1 LKENWVVTGGNS
13 GIGLATAQRFVEN
26 SAQVFITVRRQ
37 SEFGAG
43 VNTQNHTQQALRL
56 FQDDGSIILTASI
69 TASKGTKAFSV
80 YSATK
85 ATINK

>member
-1 LKENWVVTGGNS
+1 VVVTGGNS
-13 GIGLATAQRFVEN
+13 GIGLATAQRFVED
-26 SAQVFITVRRQ
+26 SAHVFITVRWQ

-43 VNTQNHTQQALRL
+43 VNTQNHTQQALHL

-69 TASKGTKAFSV
+69 TASKGIEAFSI

-85 ATINK
+85 AAINK